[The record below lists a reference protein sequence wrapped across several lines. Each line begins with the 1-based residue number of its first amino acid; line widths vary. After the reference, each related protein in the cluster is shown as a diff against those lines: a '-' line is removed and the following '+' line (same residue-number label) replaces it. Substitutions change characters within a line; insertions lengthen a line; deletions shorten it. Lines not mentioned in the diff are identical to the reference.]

1 MKNKK
6 DMQLNFL
13 GWKEKLIEREDFCL
27 IWRNRI
33 FWAKILLVLVLVI
46 LWLKIFYL
54 QIIKHPYYYKKAKA
68 RSIVSY
74 VIKAPRGEII
84 TADGVVVA
92 TNRAI
97 FQLYIDLE
105 NIQDEEELLK
115 KISYLLKEDYGEL
128 KERFILAKKRY
139 FGRILLKRNL
149 SWDEVARIM
158 VRQYYLPGVV
168 VEVEAERYYPY
179 GEAYFHVLGYVARIS
194 KEEYEK
200 LKEKGYSPED
210 FIGKTGLERKYEDYL
225 KGVNG
230 RIEIER
236 DAKGRLG
243 KVVGREE
250 PKAGYDLIITLRHD
264 LQVGAYELLKEKRGA
279 IVALSPEDGQILA
292 LVSVPSVNPNKFV
305 SGFEQKEWEKIIK
318 DPKKPL
324 LNRALQAYPPGSTYK
339 LITALAGLKS
349 GIIKGL
355 NWSVYCPGYFPY
367 GNHIFR
373 CWEKRGHGTSNLIK
387 AIAVSCDVYFYQVGA
402 KLDIDFLAQI
412 SRDLGLGKFSG
423 VGIRE
428 ESSGL
433 VPDRE
438 WKKKSLKAPWHQGET
453 VVIAIGQGYILTTP
467 IQMAKAYMVFANGG
481 ILWKPYLVFE
491 IRKDKHVLHKATP
504 QIEKKIEIASEHLE
518 WLRSGL
524 REVVE
529 AGTGK
534 AAKVPGIVV
543 WGKTG
548 TAQVVALSKKVKALE
563 HHAWFVSFAGRE
575 TPEVVSTVFVEHGGS
590 GGAVAAPLAGE
601 FYRIYY
607 KIPLKRINIPGEID
621 RQEEIIPEI
630 LTEEFLENASAH

>member
-6 DMQLNFL
+6 IWQLNFL
-13 GWKEKLIEREDFCL
+13 SWKEKWVEKEDISIIWKKKVVLAKFILI
-27 IWRNRI
+27 
-33 FWAKILLVLVLVI
+33 LVFVI
-46 LWLKIFYL
+46 LWLRIFYL
-54 QIIKHPYYYKKAKA
+54 EVIKHPYYYKKAKA

-105 NIQDEEELLK
+105 SIQDEEELLK
-115 KISYLLKEDYGEL
+115 KLSYLLKEDYGEL
-128 KERFILAKKRY
+128 KERFFLGKKRS

-149 SWDEVARIM
+149 TWDEVARIF

-168 VEVEAERYYPY
+168 VEVEAERYYPF
-179 GEAYFHVLGYVARIS
+179 GETYFHVLGYVARIA

-200 LKEKGYSPED
+200 LKDKGYSSED
-210 FIGKTGLERKYEDYL
+210 FIGKKGLEKQYEEYL

-264 LQVGAYELLKEKRGA
+264 LQMGAYALLKEKRGA
-279 IVALSPEDGQILA
+279 IVALSPKDGRVLA
-292 LVSVPSVNPNKFV
+292 LVSAPSVDPNKFI
-305 SGFEQKEWEKIIK
+305 SGFEEREWEKIVSN
-318 DPKKPL
+318 PKKPL
-324 LNRALQAYPPGSTYK
+324 LNRALQAYPPGSTFK

-373 CWEKRGHGTSNLIK
+373 CWERRGHGTVNLIK
-387 AIAVSCDVYFYQVGA
+387 AIAHSCDVYFYNVGA
-402 KLDIDFLAQI
+402 RLDIDFLAQI
-412 SRDLGLGKFSG
+412 SRQLGLGKPSGLGFS
-423 VGIRE
+423 E
-428 ESSGL
+428 ESPGL

-438 WKKKSLKAPWHQGET
+438 WKRKRLKASWQQGET
-453 VVIAIGQGYILTTP
+453 VIIAIGQGYILTTP

-481 ILWKPYLVFE
+481 NLWRPYLVLE
-491 IRKDKHVLHKATP
+491 IRKDENIFFKAFP
-504 QIEKKIEIASEHLE
+504 QLENKIEIASEHLE
-518 WLRSGL
+518 WLRTGL

-534 AAKVPGIVV
+534 AAKVPGISV

-548 TAQVVALSKKVKALE
+548 TAQVVALSKKIKALE
-563 HHAWFVSFAGRE
+563 HHAWFISYAGNE
-575 TPEVVSTVFVEHGGS
+575 TPEVVSAVFVEHGGG
-590 GGAVAAPLAGE
+590 GGATAAPLAGDL
-601 FYRIYY
+601 YRIYY
-607 KIPLKRINIPGEID
+607 KLPLKQITTPVEEE
-621 RQEEIIPEI
+621 RQEEITPEI
-630 LTEEFLENASAH
+630 LMEEFLENATRH